1 MKKVKL
7 LINKD
12 YIEIELLDNDIANL
26 WLDNVCNIKG
36 MTIRNINSPHYIDP
50 IDHLDKI
57 DTVWNKIKE
66 NIKTI
71 ESEFDV
77 NWPEEVPDE
86 FTFDQQILN
95 RYHRY
100 FAQSTMFYNRWQID
114 HDYRF
119 NEIPDHKKQRFSD
132 LLEEINFS
140 IHELESY
147 TVTPVIRKYR
157 NKLKKLYIDFPPVNW
172 IDIPQST
179 QHTADKE
186 YNVCIAMEVHGKNY
200 LQAFIDDDVS
210 DQADIH
216 GQRGM
221 FGRVD
226 IYIDDT
232 VFEILESKEFKDWL
246 GTNSIKDYG
255 LVQIGKVVESSRPI
269 KELYDGLRAGADME
283 IIEV

>member
-7 LINKD
+7 KINND
-12 YIEIELLDNDIANL
+12 YIVIKLLNNEIANL
-26 WLDNVCNIKG
+26 WIDTIRNINNA
-36 MTIRNINSPHYIDP
+36 TIRNINSPHYIDP
-50 IDHLDKI
+50 ADHIDKI
-57 DTVWNKIKE
+57 ESVWDKIKE

-71 ESEFDV
+71 ESEYDV
-77 NWPEEVPDE
+77 QWPEEVPDD
-86 FTFDQQILN
+86 FTFEQAILN

-100 FAQSTMFYNRWQID
+100 FAQATMFYNRWQID

-119 NEIPDHKKQRFSD
+119 NEIVDHKKQRFSD

-140 IHELESY
+140 IHELESH
-147 TVTPVIRKYR
+147 TMTPVIRKYR
-157 NKLKKLYIDFPPVNW
+157 NKLKKLYIDFPPTNW
-172 IDIPQST
+172 INIPQST
-179 QHTADKE
+179 LHTTDKE

-200 LQAFIDDDVS
+200 LQAFIDGDVS
-210 DQADIH
+210 DQPDIH

-232 VFEILESKEFKDWL
+232 VFDILESKEFKDWL
-246 GTNSIKDYG
+246 GTDSIKDYG
-255 LVQIGKVVESSRPI
+255 LVQIGKVIESSRPV

-283 IIEV
+283 FIEL